1 MESYGFI
8 LDIGIILLAT
18 KFLSMLSKRAK
29 MPQVVGALLAG
40 LILGPAC
47 LGFVD
52 NSSFIQNV
60 ASLGVIVLMFEAG
73 LGTDLAEL
81 RRSGK
86 ASFVIALVGVL
97 VPLAGGWLLG
107 TYLPLNASGNFWENM
122 FLGVILT
129 ATSVSIT
136 VETLK
141 ELGKFNTRSGNAIL
155 GAAIIDD
162 VLGVIALTVISG
174 LSGGNMNLGTV
185 LLKIVGFIALSA
197 VCGFIFHHIFQHW
210 MNMASWNR
218 KRFAVV
224 GLAFGFLYAYVA
236 EAIFGVADITGAY
249 LAGLILS
256 TTSRATFIEAKCHT
270 LSYMLLSPVFFASI
284 GLKVDLSAI
293 SPTVYLFTFL
303 FTLVAILTK
312 VLGCGLGAKLCRYS
326 NPDSLRI
333 GLGMITRGE
342 VGLAIADKGL
352 ITGVMHNN
360 YLTPVILMV
369 TITAIV
375 TPVFLKVAYKDASGE
390 LPHED
395 QLESS
400 PLADS
405 YEAASH
411 LEEVSER
418 ILDALEKEIDR
429 EKNSNE

>member
-47 LGFVD
+47 LGVVD

-107 TYLPLNASGNFWENM
+107 TYLPLNADGNFWENM

-141 ELGKFNTRSGNAIL
+141 ELGKFSTRSGNAIL

-174 LSGGNMNLGTV
+174 LSGGNMNLGVV

-197 VCGFIFHHIFQHW
+197 VCGFIFHHIFQRW